1 MDQVKLTIDGKTVE
15 IPKGTTI
22 YKAAKELGIEIP
34 ILCYMDLK
42 DLNIEHQPGGCRICS
57 VEIERRRNLAPS
69 SENRP
74 GQLSGSAHQAELPCG
89 LWHQGVPVVPGR
101 YEIHR

>member
-15 IPKGTTI
+15 VPKGTKI

-42 DLNIEHQPGGCRICS
+42 DLNIEH
-57 VEIERRRNLAPS
+57 
-69 SENRP
+69 
-74 GQLSGSAHQAELPCG
+74 
-89 LWHQGVPVVPGR
+89 
-101 YEIHR
+101 